1 MVARPVW
8 AGRFFLQNPTIMKRA
23 RYNRIWG
30 GIDEMKNFDAM
41 NDSGSDAYAESDSD
55 AGASSG
61 LWQSIVNNAG
71 GWLNSIGQSVSSS
84 IAAKNQPTVVDNTPR
99 VLAIAGVGV
108 AAVVL
113 IIALLIIFK
122 K

>member
-1 MVARPVW
+1 
-8 AGRFFLQNPTIMKRA
+8 MKRM
-23 RYNRIWG
+23 RYNRANG
-30 GIDEMKNFDAM
+30 
-41 NDSGSDAYAESDSD
+41 NDWAGFPYRSDVTVADVAASGSSAGSYGNT
-55 AGASSG
+55 GASSG
-61 LWQSIVNNAG
+61 IWPSIINNVG
-71 GWLNSIGQSVSSS
+71 GWLGTIGNTVTGS
-84 IAAKNQPTVVDNTPR
+84 IAAKNPQPVQDNTPK

>member
-1 MVARPVW
+1 
-8 AGRFFLQNPTIMKRA
+8 MKKL
-23 RYNRIWG
+23 RYNR
-30 GIDEMKNFDAM
+30 A
-41 NDSGSDAYAESDSD
+41 SGSAISVDDVFAASARANDNKNN
-55 AGASSG
+55 ASSETG
-61 LWQSIVNNAG
+61 SSTGIWPSIIGNFG
-71 GWLNSIGQSVSSS
+71 GWLNTIGQSVTGG
-84 IAAKNQPTVVDNTPR
+84 IAAKNQPTVEDNTPK

>member
-1 MVARPVW
+1 MTKHIISRADGGVSVDDVFA
-8 AGRFFLQNPTIMKRA
+8 ASKRVNEA
-23 RYNRIWG
+23 NGVTVETGNSG
-30 GIDEMKNFDAM
+30 GI
-41 NDSGSDAYAESDSD
+41 
-55 AGASSG
+55 
-61 LWQSIVNNAG
+61 WPSIINNAG
-71 GWLNSIGQSVSSS
+71 GWLSTIGQTVTGS
-84 IAAKNQPTVVDNTPR
+84 IAAKNPTTIEDNTPR

>member
-1 MVARPVW
+1 MGGLSFYQKPV
-8 AGRFFLQNPTIMKRA
+8 PMKRL
-23 RYNRIWG
+23 RYNRANGSDWAG
-30 GIDEMKNFDAM
+30 FPYSSDVTVDQVAA
-41 NDSGSDAYAESDSD
+41 SGSSPGSY
-55 AGASSG
+55 GTSG
-61 LWQSIVNNAG
+61 NSGSLWNSIVNNVG
-71 GWLNSIGQSVSSS
+71 GWLSTIGQTVTGSV
-84 IAAKNQPTVVDNTPR
+84 AAKNPPTVEDNTPK